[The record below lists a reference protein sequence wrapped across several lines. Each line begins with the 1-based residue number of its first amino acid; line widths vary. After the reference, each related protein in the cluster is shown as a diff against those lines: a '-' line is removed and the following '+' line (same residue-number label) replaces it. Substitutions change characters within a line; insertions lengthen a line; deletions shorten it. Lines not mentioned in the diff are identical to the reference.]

1 MSFKKFIKRVNITG
15 YIMGTLVLL
24 VFHFYFGIPLFMSL
38 GCSLVG
44 YGFPIINWIWFH
56 GIDLK

>member
-1 MSFKKFIKRVNITG
+1 
-15 YIMGTLVLL
+15 MGTLVLL